1 MCPDYCI
8 RNFFCRPARGGRT
21 ILRCCY
27 TLIHPPASPTAIASK
42 LPAAQQRG
50 GGALYFWNLSALVF
64 EQELPPSVRSFISR
78 HVRSVEQLEIL
89 ILLSREANV
98 SWTVQKVYD
107 AILSTPQSVE
117 RWLDEMVRNGLLE
130 KMGEPAISYRCTTD
144 VSLISQMRELGD
156 IYHTRPVR
164 VIEAIYRRDA
174 AAAQSF
180 ADAFK
185 IKNTD
190 QKS

>member
-1 MCPDYCI
+1 M
-8 RNFFCRPARGGRT
+8 
-21 ILRCCY
+21 
-27 TLIHPPASPTAIASK
+27 
-42 LPAAQQRG
+42 
-50 GGALYFWNLSALVF
+50 F
-64 EQELPPSVRSFISR
+64 EQELPPSIRSFISS

-89 ILLSREANV
+89 ILLSREAKTA
-98 SWTVQKVYD
+98 WTVQKVYD

-130 KMGEPAISYRCTTD
+130 KMAEPAASYRCTAEA
-144 VSLISQMRELGD
+144 SLISQMRQLGD
-156 IYHTRPVR
+156 IYSTRPVR

-174 AAAQSF
+174 SAAQSF

-185 IKNTD
+185 IKNND

>member
-1 MCPDYCI
+1 MECDFLLPNKLDTSTRTFSRDC
-8 RNFFCRPARGGRT
+8 FQTACR
-21 ILRCCY
+21 
-27 TLIHPPASPTAIASK
+27 SK
-42 LPAAQQRG
+42 AAWAG
-50 GGALYFWNLSALVF
+50 SFYVLNLSALVF
-64 EQELPPSVRSFISR
+64 EQELPPSIRTFISR
-78 HVRSVEQLEIL
+78 YVRSVEQLEIL
-89 ILLSREANV
+89 ILLSREANTA
-98 SWTVQKVYD
+98 WTVQKVYD

-130 KMGEPAISYRCTTD
+130 KIVESAGYRCTAEEG
-144 VSLISQMRELGD
+144 LISQMKELGD